1 MSSILVYTSPAR
13 GHLFPVLGVA
23 LELKRRGHTVHVRT
37 LAPEVDRVRSLGI
50 DAEPIDQAVESREM
64 DDWRG
69 KNPVQALEFG
79 MQAFADRAEHEVDDL
94 RNAMK
99 ETSPDCLL
107 IDTNS
112 WGAQAVAEAS
122 GLPWASFQPFF
133 TPLPA
138 PGVAPFGPGF
148 KPATNPIE
156 RLRDKVV
163 GAIAGRK
170 MTKAVLPGVNAS
182 RLRLGL
188 KPFRSTTEFL
198 LSPPRVIYFTVQALE
213 HPRESWPDNFRFVGP
228 GMWSPEHEALDWLD
242 SIDRPIAL
250 VTCSTERQDDQVVL
264 ESALAGLPSDGLF
277 VVGTSAAIAPEDV
290 DGYGAANTRV
300 ERFLPHE
307 AVLGHAD
314 VAVCHGGMGITQR
327 ALSHGVP
334 LVVVPFGRDQLEV
347 ASRVESAGVGVAV
360 SPKKLSPAKLA
371 EAVGQARKLA
381 PGARRI
387 ADEFAAAGG
396 DSAAADVVDEI
407 LAGRSPDH
415 ATAPVEGAP

>member
-1 MSSILVYTSPAR
+1 MSSILIYTSPAR

-23 LELKRRGHTVHVRT
+23 LEMKRRGHGVHLRT
-37 LAPEVDRVRSLGI
+37 LAPEIDRVRSLGI
-50 DAEPIDQAVESREM
+50 DAEPIDPAVESREM

-79 MQAFADRAEHEVDDL
+79 MQALADRAEHEVDDL
-94 RNAMK
+94 RNAIE
-99 ETSPDCLL
+99 ETSADCLL

-138 PGVAPFGPGF
+138 PGVPPFGPGF

-170 MTKAVLPGVNAS
+170 MAKTVLPGVNAS

-188 KPFRSTTEFL
+188 EPFESMTEFL
-198 LSPPRVIYFTVQALE
+198 LSPPRVIYFTVEGLE
-213 HPRESWPDNFRFVGP
+213 HPRPSWPSNFRFVGP
-228 GMWSPEHEALDWLD
+228 GMWSPDYQALDWLD
-242 SIDRPIAL
+242 SIDRSIAL
-250 VTCSTERQDDQVVL
+250 VTCSTERQDDQIVL
-264 ESALAGLPSDGLF
+264 ESALASLPSDGLF
-277 VVGTSAAIAPEDV
+277 VVGTSAAILPEDV

-307 AVLGHAD
+307 AVLGHAE

-347 ASRVESAGVGVAV
+347 ASRVESAGAGVAV

-371 EAVGQARKLA
+371 EAVRQARKLA
-381 PGARRI
+381 PGARRL
-387 ADEFAAAGG
+387 AKEFAEAGG
-396 DSAAADVVDEI
+396 DSAAADVMDEI
-407 LAGRSPDH
+407 LAEGYPDRV
-415 ATAPVEGAP
+415 TAPEGTA